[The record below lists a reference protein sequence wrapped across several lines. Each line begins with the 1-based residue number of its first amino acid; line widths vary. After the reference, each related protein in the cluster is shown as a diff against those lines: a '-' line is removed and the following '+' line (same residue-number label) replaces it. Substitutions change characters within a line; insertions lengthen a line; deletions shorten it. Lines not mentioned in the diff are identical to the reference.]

1 MRTSGLTGAIE
12 FDPEGFRTD
21 FSLDIVELLK
31 DGLKKVGYWTLSTG
45 ANYTRSYGEKIRE
58 IEHSLWNKT
67 LKVIMAVVSGV
78 SVQHRHK
85 KLVFWTESVC
95 LHLYRANGVCHCY
108 PAEQNKHCCS

>member
-1 MRTSGLTGAIE
+1 MIE

-21 FSLDIVELLK
+21 FRLDIVELLK

-78 SVQHRHK
+78 ISRSDSI
-85 KLVFWTESVC
+85 FRMGMW
-95 LHLYRANGVCHCY
+95 
-108 PAEQNKHCCS
+108 